1 MYNKDNTNN
10 YKSASDVIHQ
20 TGVKIHKK
28 NFSKY
33 LNSEQIE
40 SINNNIL

>member
-28 NFSKY
+28 IF
-33 LNSEQIE
+33 Q
-40 SINNNIL
+40 SILIANK